1 MSEPQ
6 MSLAHP
12 RVPRETAPIG
22 IIQKLLR
29 RFRDVL
35 DIHEAFALTC
45 ADLTGIVPF
54 DDAYLYLTV
63 PNGRDGYW
71 LQRTDDSA
79 DPDLV
84 GTLNF
89 SSLTSVTRL
98 ERVHAG
104 EDVFRS
110 GVILPLIAGPLTAGP
125 GLANLGGVVLVTQE
139 ENAYQE
145 ADLSLLQGVA
155 DCLSMLLSHQR
166 LAASSQKAAS
176 NREHPEYLHV
186 YEELLKVISSVP
198 DVRQVLPRISQI
210 AGRIVPH
217 DRMTLSF
224 HDSDRN
230 IMMQAVSN
238 DDGPRFDRLRAA
250 PNVFPK
256 NGTSQIIDDLSTF
269 PQAGTEPADLPARIV
284 KAGYYSILLNHVS
297 ARNHGMSLAF
307 WAKRKN
313 AFTESDIPAAQRMAE
328 QIAVAVSVEQFI
340 ESQKH
345 DKPEQAHKGNAN
357 AVEAPAIVGRAGNG
371 RANGER
377 GSIANGYHFDPTL
390 VVGDSPQW
398 TNVLNAA
405 MRVALT
411 GMTVLLTGES
421 GTGKEVV
428 ARFIHHVSPRKAKP
442 FMAVN
447 CAAFPEQLLES
458 EFFGYERGAFTG
470 ADAGKVG
477 RIEQAEN
484 GVLFLD
490 EISEMTSPAQAKF
503 LRVLEVGEFQRLGGT
518 KPLHTNAQVMA
529 ATNRDLKKAVERGD
543 FRQDLYYRLR
553 VFEIRLP
560 ALRDRRSDIIPLAEG
575 FLRQIS
581 TGSGCETPVLNQ
593 TAKDAL
599 VGYEWRGNV
608 RELRNTIERAALV
621 CNGKMIFAEDLLLDV
636 DEADTEALPHHITD
650 LNRIEKHVIDRVM
663 RECDGNKSKAARM
676 LGLSRTQL
684 YVRLRKS

>member
-1 MSEPQ
+1 

-29 RFRDVL
+29 QFRDVL
-35 DIHEAFALTC
+35 DIHEAFALAC
-45 ADLTGIVPF
+45 ADLTGVIPF

-63 PNGRDGYW
+63 PGGREGYW
-71 LQRTDDSA
+71 LERSDDSA
-79 DPDLV
+79 GPDLA
-84 GTLNF
+84 GALNF

-104 EDVFRS
+104 EDVFAS
-110 GVILPLIAGPLTAGP
+110 GVILPLLAGLLTAGP
-125 GLANLGGVVLVTQE
+125 GPANLGGVVLVTHRE
-139 ENAYQE
+139 GAYQE
-145 ADLSLLQGVA
+145 ADLTMLQGVA
-155 DCLSMLLSHQR
+155 DCLSMVVSHQR
-166 LAASSQKAAS
+166 LAEGSRKGAS
-176 NREHPEYLHV
+176 NQERSEYLHI

-210 AGRIVPH
+210 AARIVPH
-217 DRMTLSF
+217 DRLTLSF
-224 HDSDRN
+224 HDADRN

-269 PQAGTEPADLPARIV
+269 PQTGTEPADLPARIV

-307 WAKRKN
+307 WAKQKN
-313 AFTESDIPAAQRMAE
+313 AFSESDIPAAQRMAE

-340 ESQKH
+340 ESQKQ
-345 DKPEQAHKGNAN
+345 ETASKGA
-357 AVEAPAIVGRAGNG
+357 AITAEAPAVVGRAGNG
-371 RANGER
+371 RANGDR
-377 GSIANGYHFDPTL
+377 GSATNAYHFDPTL

-442 FMAVN
+442 FIAVN

-503 LRVLEVGEFQRLGGT
+503 LRVLEMGEFQRLGGT
-518 KPLHTNAQVMA
+518 RLLHTNAQVMA
-529 ATNRDLKKAVERGD
+529 ASNRDLKKAVERGD

-581 TGSGCETPVLNQ
+581 TASGRETPVLNQ
-593 TAKDAL
+593 SAKDAL
-599 VGYEWRGNV
+599 VRYEWRGNV

-621 CNGKMIFAEDLLLDV
+621 CNGKLIHAQDLLLDV
-636 DEADTEALPHHITD
+636 DETDTGGLPHHVTD
-650 LNRIEKHVIDRVM
+650 LNRIEKQVIDRVM
-663 RECDGNKSKAARM
+663 RECGGNKSKAARM